1 MPFETLETVLRV
13 AGPLLL
19 AAATA
24 YVFDRS
30 CARKGLLPPG
40 FRVPWRRAAA
50 FALLA
55 GILYLGVFSPL
66 GRLGLETEEDVTSI
80 ATPQLFLLHAL
91 LVATLA
97 GWFLLGFS
105 GVAVVAGGSGGL
117 GRQLA
122 AQLGLLAPRPWSEI
136 GLGLA
141 LGIGA
146 WMAVLAVIFAIAF
159 LMLLAG
165 YEELLPKRPPD
176 IIPLI
181 AGLPIAVRVLVSLSA
196 GVVEELF
203 FRGFLQPRMG
213 IALSTICFALA
224 HAAYGQPFLL
234 VAVTLLS
241 LIYGWLVRWRQS
253 IWAAA
258 AAHTLF
264 DAVQLLVVIPAAL
277 RLVEQAPP
285 ALM

>member
-1 MPFETLETVLRV
+1 MSLETLETALRFV
-13 AGPLLL
+13 GPLLL
-19 AAATA
+19 AAATT

-50 FALLA
+50 FALLT
-55 GILYLGVFSPL
+55 GILYVGVFSPL
-66 GRLGLETEEDVTSI
+66 GRLGVETEEDVTSI
-80 ATPQLFLLHAL
+80 ATPQLFLLHGL
-91 LVATLA
+91 LIATLV
-97 GWFLLGFS
+97 GWFLLGF
-105 GVAVVAGGSGGL
+105 AGATGGGL
-117 GRQLA
+117 GRQFA
-122 AQLGLLAPRPWSEI
+122 AQLGLRTPRPWSEV

-141 LGIGA
+141 LGLGA
-146 WMAVLAVIFAIAF
+146 WMAVLAVIFAIAI
-159 LMLLAG
+159 LVVLTG

-176 IIPLI
+176 VIPLI
-181 AGLPIAVRVLVSLSA
+181 AGLPIAIRVLVSLSA

-213 IALSTICFALA
+213 IVLSTICFALA
-224 HAAYGQPFLL
+224 HASYGNPFLL

-241 LIYGWLVRWRQS
+241 LIYGALVRWRQS